1 MSGLR
6 RILSVPWLPSI
17 RLLAARSSSS
27 APASPYAKLDKAFE
41 ATRPFRLSPTFVEQF
56 KDEKKRPFPNA
67 LAELVYRRTY
77 SRVKADG
84 ENEQWHETVERVVN
98 GTYNMQKQW
107 IERHQ
112 LGWNS
117 KKAQSSAQEM
127 YRRIFSLKFLPPGRG
142 LWAMGS
148 PITEE
153 KKLYA
158 ALNNCAFV
166 STNTIKDEPAKPFCF
181 LMDASMLGVGVG
193 FDTQGAGT
201 VVVKG
206 PNVSK
211 KTEVVVITDDREGW
225 VESLR
230 LLLDSYFSGKHPV
243 EFDYSRIRAKGT
255 PIKGFGGVSSGPETL
270 QQLHSDVKGVLDA
283 QIGQPL
289 SVTAIVDI
297 MNMIGRCVV
306 SGNVRRS
313 AEIAFG
319 SATST
324 EFLDLK
330 NYSINPHRQSYGWTS
345 NNSVFAE
352 LGMDYRDV
360 CGRVVDNGEPGFAW
374 LQNMKQYSRMGS
386 PKDNKDHRALGGNP
400 CLEQTL
406 ESYEL
411 CCLVE
416 TFPANHE
423 NVEDFLRTL
432 KYAYLYAKTVTLG
445 QTHWPETNRV
455 MLRNR
460 RIGCSMSGLAQYI
473 AKFGIHSLHDLC
485 EKGFQTIQEYDREY
499 SDWLAIPR
507 SIKTT
512 SIKPSGTVSLLA
524 GATSGM
530 HFPESRFFIR
540 RVLIG
545 KDSPLLAAVQRAGY
559 KTESSLYDGNSMC
572 VEFLVDMGE
581 GVRTVG
587 QVSMWEQ
594 LSLAAFLQRHWADNQ
609 VSCIRRVL
617 IGKDSP
623 LLAAVQRAGY
633 KTESSLYDGNSMCVE
648 FLVDMGEGVRTVG
661 QVSMWEQLSLAAF
674 LQRHWADNQV
684 SCTVSF
690 DPETEGS
697 QLPQALDYF
706 QYQLKGVSF
715 LPRRFEVYP
724 QLPNEEISE
733 AVYRERVAQL
743 KPIDWSAASNVEP
756 APETF
761 CDNSGCDLPPKT
773 G

>member
-1 MSGLR
+1 
-6 RILSVPWLPSI
+6 
-17 RLLAARSSSS
+17 
-27 APASPYAKLDKAFE
+27 
-41 ATRPFRLSPTFVEQF
+41 
-56 KDEKKRPFPNA
+56 
-67 LAELVYRRTY
+67 
-77 SRVKADG
+77 
-84 ENEQWHETVERVVN
+84 
-98 GTYNMQKQW
+98 
-107 IERHQ
+107 
-112 LGWNS
+112 
-117 KKAQSSAQEM
+117 
-127 YRRIFSLKFLPPGRG
+127 
-142 LWAMGS
+142 
-148 PITEE
+148 
-153 KKLYA
+153 
-158 ALNNCAFV
+158 
-166 STNTIKDEPAKPFCF
+166 
-181 LMDASMLGVGVG
+181 
-193 FDTQGAGT
+193 
-201 VVVKG
+201 
-206 PNVSK
+206 
-211 KTEVVVITDDREGW
+211 
-225 VESLR
+225 
-230 LLLDSYFSGKHPV
+230 
-243 EFDYSRIRAKGT
+243 
-255 PIKGFGGVSSGPETL
+255 
-270 QQLHSDVKGVLDA
+270 
-283 QIGQPL
+283 
-289 SVTAIVDI
+289 